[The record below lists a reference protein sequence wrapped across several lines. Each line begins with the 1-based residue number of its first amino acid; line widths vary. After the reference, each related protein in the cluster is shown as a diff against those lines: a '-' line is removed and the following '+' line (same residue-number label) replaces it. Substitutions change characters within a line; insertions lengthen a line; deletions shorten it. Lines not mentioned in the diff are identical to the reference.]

1 MTSLLSDA
9 SVLGMRRVIRI
20 IEYFGPKEW
29 LDSTLAAT
37 ALPLRGAGADVRSQ
51 TGKYQF
57 HIREVAM
64 IEIPE
69 LATARYQDI
78 LAKPIPNFPIDV
90 PAVIDDREPVTV
102 PDDAYWV
109 EDLT

>member
-1 MTSLLSDA
+1 
-9 SVLGMRRVIRI
+9 MRRVIRI
-20 IEYFGPKEW
+20 IEYFGPAKWMEG
-29 LDSTLAAT
+29 TLAA
-37 ALPLRGAGADVRSQ
+37 VRQGLASEGQ
-51 TGKYQF
+51 G
-57 HIREVAM
+57 IREVAM